1 MWVRV
6 LQPLLSKHNLII
18 MDVKDFKWID
28 SFDNGAIR
36 DTKAYLGINNVPPN
50 RFINRL
56 DKILI
61 DLEQLNLEE
70 IKQKFP
76 NAIVSLITIHNESK
90 NSSVEEEELEEDE
103 LVDEDN
109 EIYVQGS
116 WQSSILN
123 IYNNDVFYVIESDT
137 ISIYYDK
144 DNPYL
149 LYKEIYEMLPKKEVK
164 PKEAEIKLVAYSSE
178 YYTISSKIKS
188 SSIDI
193 DENYND
199 DFKPVFEDITNFLSD
214 RKSGLIILRGEKGT
228 GKTSLIRYLISTVP
242 KNYILVT
249 NAVAE
254 HLASP
259 EFISFMLD
267 HKDSVFILED
277 CEQILMKRTDGFGAN
292 GAIANILNMSD
303 GLMSD
308 IFNVKFICTFNAD
321 IEKIDEAL
329 LRKGR
334 CFANYEFKPLN
345 VNKTKFL
352 LNKLGI
358 KVDKVQEMTLADIY
372 NYGDSNYSEN
382 KPSKKIGF

>member
-1 MWVRV
+1 
-6 LQPLLSKHNLII
+6 

-28 SFDNGAIR
+28 SFDNGTIR

-116 WQSSILN
+116 WQNSILN

-372 NYGDSNYSEN
+372 NYEDSNYSEN

>member
-1 MWVRV
+1 
-6 LQPLLSKHNLII
+6 
-18 MDVKDFKWID
+18 MDVKNFKWID
-28 SFDNGAIR
+28 SYENGAIR
-36 DTKAYLGINNVPPN
+36 DIKVYLGINNIPPN

-56 DKILI
+56 DKVLI
-61 DLEQLNLEE
+61 DLEQLNIDE

-76 NAIVSLITIHNESK
+76 DAITSLITIHNESK
-90 NSSVEEEELEEDE
+90 NSSVEEEEFDDELEDE
-103 LVDEDN
+103 TEV
-109 EIYVQGS
+109 YVQGS

-123 IYNNDVFYVIESDT
+123 IYNGDVIYVIEPDV
-137 ISIYYDK
+137 ISIYYNTQ
-144 DNPYL
+144 NPYS
-149 LYKEIYEMLPKKEVK
+149 LYKDLYEVLPKKEVK
-164 PKEAEIKLVAYSSE
+164 PKEAEIKLVAYSNE

-188 SSIDI
+188 SNIDI

-199 DFKPVFEDITNFLSD
+199 DFKPVFEDIKSFLQD

-228 GKTSLIRYLISTVP
+228 GKTSLIRHLISTVP

-321 IEKIDEAL
+321 IDKIDPAL

-334 CFANYEFKPLN
+334 CFANYEFKPLC
-345 VNKTKFL
+345 TKKSSAL

-358 KVDKVQEMTLADIY
+358 KVEKAEEMILADIY
-372 NYGDSNYSEN
+372 NYKASSYSEN

>member
-1 MWVRV
+1 
-6 LQPLLSKHNLII
+6 

-36 DTKAYLGINNVPPN
+36 DTKAYLGINNIPPN

-61 DLEQLNLEE
+61 DLEQLDLEK

-90 NSSVEEEELEEDE
+90 NSSVEEELEEDE
-103 LVDEDN
+103 PEDDN

-123 IYNNDVFYVIESDT
+123 IYNGDVIYVIESDT
-137 ISIYYDK
+137 ISVYYNQQ
-144 DNPYL
+144 NPYI

-164 PKEAEIKLVAYSSE
+164 PKEAEIKLVAYANE

-188 SSIDI
+188 SNIDI
-193 DENYND
+193 NENYND
-199 DFKPVFEDITNFLSD
+199 DFKPVFEDIVNFLQD

-277 CEQILMKRTDGFGAN
+277 CEQILMKRTDGFGVN

-334 CFANYEFKPLN
+334 CFANYEFKPLSAE
-345 VNKTKFL
+345 KTSAL

-358 KVDKVQEMTLADIY
+358 KVDKVKEMTLADIY
-372 NYGDSNYSEN
+372 NYEASNYSEN

>member
-1 MWVRV
+1 
-6 LQPLLSKHNLII
+6 
-18 MDVKDFKWID
+18 MDNKGFNWID
-28 SFDNGAIR
+28 SYENGAIR
-36 DTKAYLGINNVPPN
+36 DTKVYLGINNIPPN

-56 DKILI
+56 DKVLI
-61 DLEQLNLEE
+61 DLEQLNVDE

-90 NSSVEEEELEEDE
+90 NSCVEEEEFDEGSIEEE
-103 LVDEDN
+103 T

-123 IYNNDVFYVIESDT
+123 IYNGDVIYVIESDT
-137 ISIYYDK
+137 ISIYYNQQ
-144 DNPYL
+144 NPYT
-149 LYKEIYEMLPKKEVK
+149 LYKDLYEILPKKEVK
-164 PKEAEIKLVAYSSE
+164 PKEAEIKLVAFSNE

-188 SSIDI
+188 SNINI

-199 DFKPVFEDITNFLSD
+199 DFKPVFEDVKSFLQD

-228 GKTSLIRYLISTVP
+228 GKTSLIRHLISSVP

-277 CEQILMKRTDGFGAN
+277 CEQILMKRVDGFGAN

-308 IFNVKFICTFNAD
+308 IFNVKFICTFNAGID
-321 IEKIDEAL
+321 KIDPAL

-345 VNKTKFL
+345 VNKTKAL
-352 LNKLGI
+352 LDKLGI
-358 KVDKVQEMTLADIY
+358 KVDNVQEMTLADIY
-372 NYGDSNYSEN
+372 NFEDSNYSEN
-382 KPSKKIGF
+382 KPTKKIGF